1 MTERGFR
8 EFGVS
13 DQAVASAAKLGMP
26 DARAMIARMA
36 KAHVKTR
43 LGPHII
49 RHGIFAMLVHD
60 GTVEWIGLGPAEW
73 QRPEM
78 YVEIP

>member
-1 MTERGFR
+1 MTKRGFR
-8 EFGVS
+8 EFDVS

-26 DARAMIARMA
+26 DARDMIARMA

-43 LGPHII
+43 LGADII
-49 RHGIFAMLVHD
+49 RHGIFAMRVND

-73 QRPEM
+73 RKPEI
-78 YVEIP
+78 ELSQS

>member
-26 DARAMIARMA
+26 DARDMIARMA

-43 LGPHII
+43 FGPNFI
-49 RHGIFAMLVHD
+49 RHGVFAMRVND
-60 GTVEWIGLGPAEW
+60 GIVEWIGLGPAEW
-73 QRPEM
+73 RKPEI
-78 YVEIP
+78 ELKTP